1 VSSVARQPAQANAVK
16 RFLINES
23 DLSSLHNRHHVV
35 DHQCFL
41 KTISD
46 NLLVDE
52 SICWGT
58 RSSYRV
64 FKRALR
70 KDRPN
75 AVDRH
80 RPDPAKTVN
89 AAFA

>member
-1 VSSVARQPAQANAVK
+1 VYPRSKELKR

-23 DLSSLHNRHHVV
+23 DLSSLKKRQHVV
-35 DHQCFL
+35 DHQAVLRILESTLRKAEC
-41 KTISD
+41 
-46 NLLVDE
+46 LL
-52 SICWGT
+52 GNNN
-58 RSSYRV
+58 SSWV

-80 RPDPAKTVN
+80 RPDTAETVN